1 MRTKIVLLSA
11 ILSVFSLIG
20 LIYLNPVSAQTSK
33 RVTAQEKAALT
44 QLVLQDKEVQ
54 EAINDLSASTD
65 GITKGITVKKIDLNN
80 DGQLEFIVV
89 LNEEGICGAHANC
102 PNWVYRKTGSEYQL
116 LLRTFGQQLLLEKPS
131 TNSFRDLRSEGASS
145 AFETDFSIYKFDGN
159 KYQAKACYSRTYSV
173 KGRKPKIARIKC
185 EENL

>member
-1 MRTKIVLLSA
+1 MNLVSNNLRKLSLLA
-11 ILSVFSLIG
+11 ITFALSMLLIPDA
-20 LIYLNPVSAQTSK
+20 LAQGK
-33 RVTAQEKAALT
+33 KATAQEKKEFSQLILT
-44 QLVLQDKEVQ
+44 DKQVQ
-54 EAINDLSASTD
+54 EDGVSAD
-65 GITKGITVKKIDLNN
+65 AVAKGITVEKKDLNK

-116 LLRTFGQQLLLEKPS
+116 LLRTFGQQLLLEKTS

-159 KYQAKACYSRTYSV
+159 KYQATACYSRTYSA
-173 KGRKPKIARIKC
+173 KGQKPKIAPIKC
-185 EENL
+185 QENL